1 MDWWTGARSEGL
13 IHGVLVSFWLVDLR
27 FLSPLLVFIICGSLE
42 NGALELEDIRM
53 LRKIDMDVS
62 DR

>member
-13 IHGVLVSFWLVDLR
+13 IHRVLVSFWLVDLR